1 MNVFEEKIHALRVE
15 KATRNRELCEKRN
28 EMFREIDGHIRYLLT
43 LEKTEEMESVI
54 GCLEKCNQIL
64 WANTM
69 SKLDKNQNSYKRTVN
84 WMIDQMVEFYKEQV

>member
-1 MNVFEEKIHALRVE
+1 
-15 KATRNRELCEKRN
+15 
-28 EMFREIDGHIRYLLT
+28 MFREIDGHIRYLLT
-43 LEKTEEMESVI
+43 LEK
-54 GCLEKCNQIL
+54 CKQIL

>member
-43 LEKTEEMESVI
+43 LEKTEEM
-54 GCLEKCNQIL
+54 
-64 WANTM
+64 
-69 SKLDKNQNSYKRTVN
+69 
-84 WMIDQMVEFYKEQV
+84 